1 MRKVKKIKVNIDSE
15 GRLYLPTE
23 VRKELGDTLTLK
35 KTPEG
40 YLLSSKQYV
49 AVEELR
55 KIITSKPH
63 RTGKPKLATPEE
75 MKSIWDP
82 TKDRHPLLNKLCCK
96 KLETTN

>member
-1 MRKVKKIKVNIDSE
+1 MKKIKLKIDSE

-23 VRKELGDTLTLK
+23 IRKELGDTLTLK

-55 KIITSKPH
+55 KIITSKH
-63 RTGKPKLATPEE
+63 RRTGKPTLATPEE
-75 MKSIWDP
+75 IKSIWNP
-82 TKDRHPLLNKLCCK
+82 ER
-96 KLETTN
+96 